1 MTCNNATN
9 IFLLGLA
16 SSMKTDI
23 RTTSIDQQ
31 NIMTFAYVFS
41 VTLMVTF
48 GIISNVI
55 SIDTF
60 RQTSIRST
68 TVGIYLLIYSCCSL
82 FGLIML
88 VCRLFQLIDS
98 LTYLPFFFICNVIS
112 GLASIFTRIC
122 LWLNGFTAF
131 QRSLLAFEPNYII
144 NKFRSRSIALKQ
156 IFCIIILI
164 FLMHIHELICRV
176 TLPDPVAP
184 GKFVCQIKYPN
195 ALLILNQI
203 FSTLHIFIPF
213 FLHLLSTCLIL
224 TSISRRRALL
234 HRTTY
239 WKQWMKEFHTHS
251 HLFVAPIIAMVC
263 TLPQLVLSLKYSCV
277 DISIK
282 WLLRLNTS
290 ANLIIYIPQSITF
303 FLFIYYSEVY
313 FKTFS
318 NESIFGKLLCLKH
331 NTNNIIFPL
340 TATHTQL
347 KNETKLRSK
356 MATNKSN
363 DNKNTR
369 T

>member
-31 NIMTFAYVFS
+31 NIITFVYVFS
-41 VTLMVTF
+41 VTSMVTF

-68 TVGIYLLIYSCCSL
+68 TVGIYLFIYSCY
-82 FGLIML
+82 
-88 VCRLFQLIDS
+88 S

-164 FLMHIHELICRV
+164 FLMHIHELIYRV
-176 TLPDPVAP
+176 TLTDPVAS

-239 WKQWMKEFHTHS
+239 WK
-251 HLFVAPIIAMVC
+251 
-263 TLPQLVLSLKYSCV
+263 
-277 DISIK
+277 
-282 WLLRLNTS
+282 
-290 ANLIIYIPQSITF
+290 
-303 FLFIYYSEVY
+303 
-313 FKTFS
+313 
-318 NESIFGKLLCLKH
+318 
-331 NTNNIIFPL
+331 
-340 TATHTQL
+340 
-347 KNETKLRSK
+347 
-356 MATNKSN
+356 
-363 DNKNTR
+363 
-369 T
+369 